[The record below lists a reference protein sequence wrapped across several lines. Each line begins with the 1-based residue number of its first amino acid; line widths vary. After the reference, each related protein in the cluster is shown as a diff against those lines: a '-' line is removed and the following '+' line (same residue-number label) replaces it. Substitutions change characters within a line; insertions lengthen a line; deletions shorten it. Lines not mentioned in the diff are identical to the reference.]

1 MHEALIRAQLGDQI
15 IGHIARDSTE
25 IEAREKPAP
34 KAPAVAPAEPSG
46 LLNGATVD
54 VAPAVAPAEPS
65 GLLNGTTVDV
75 APAVAPPEPV
85 PAPVTKRGRPR
96 KGEERPKEP
105 TVIERQVS
113 QSVAE
118 SLADLPTACDLGS
131 KKNSLW
137 LQGDLDRLQVAHR
150 HSRRRHPGDGDSDL
164 GLGA

>member
-1 MHEALIRAQLGDQI
+1 VHEALIRAQLGDQI

-34 KAPAVAPAEPSG
+34 K
-46 LLNGATVD
+46 
-54 VAPAVAPAEPS
+54 APAVAPAEPS

-118 SLADLPTACDLGS
+118 SLADLPTACDVGS